1 MDFFRTEEDC
11 IRYLASIR
19 WPDGF
24 VCPKCG
30 NNQYWIGNR
39 NQFICASCRNQFKVQ
54 SGTVMQDSKLPIR
67 IWLSAMWFFA
77 TFKNGVSAKSLQE
90 NLGINSYRSAWSLL
104 HKLRIAMIRSERE
117 PLSGIVEIDE
127 GYIGGLGEGG
137 KRGRGSEKKQMVAV
151 AIQLEKI
158 VTDKPHDSLRNYR
171 LVKIRAKCIE
181 NGSKEEWHPFIKENI
196 APGSTLIR
204 DAWKGYSGIEEY
216 GYNSEIFK
224 TSKATTQ
231 ETMLPHVHLAI
242 SLIKRWILGT
252 YQGSIDEDHLQTY
265 LEEYTFRFNRKAS
278 HNRGWLFYRL
288 SQGAMSTVP
297 HPYEDLIKQHDE
309 ANEDNLD

>member
-1 MDFFRTEEDC
+1 
-11 IRYLASIR
+11 
-19 WPDGF
+19 
-24 VCPKCG
+24 
-30 NNQYWIGNR
+30 
-39 NQFICASCRNQFKVQ
+39 
-54 SGTVMQDSKLPIR
+54 
-67 IWLSAMWFFA
+67 MWFFA

-90 NLGINSYRSAWSLL
+90 NLGINKYQSAWSLL

-127 GYIGGLGEGG
+127 GYIGGFGEGG
-137 KRGRGSEKKQMVAV
+137 KRGRGSDNKQLVAV

-158 VTDKPHDSLRNYR
+158 VTDKPHDPLRDYR

-181 NGSKEEWHPFIKENI
+181 NASKEEWHQFIKDNI

-204 DAWKGYSGIEEY
+204 DGWTGYSGIEEY
-216 GYNSEIFK
+216 GYHSEIFK
-224 TSKATTQ
+224 TSKVNTQ
-231 ETMLPHVHLAI
+231 ELKLPHVHLAI

-265 LEEYTFRFNRKAS
+265 LEEYTFRFNRKTS

-297 HPYEDLIKQHDE
+297 HPYEDLIKPHDD
-309 ANEDNLD
+309 ANEDNFD